1 MLDIKWLRKKLSKDI
16 KEIEVIQKE
25 REDALQELMRLSLV
39 SKKLNK

>member
-16 KEIEVIQKE
+16 KEIEVIQKD
-25 REDALQELMRLSLV
+25 REDALQELMRLSLL